1 MQDQETIRILQ
12 IDGGGVKGII
22 PAIICAEIEKRLDKP
37 IYEIFDLI
45 TGTSTGAVIGGALA
59 MGMCASKLKNFY
71 LNEVVDLF
79 SRPRNTLLPWNWLK
93 SKYDR
98 VKFQELLIRE
108 IGEKSVCDTKTKY
121 MAATFNLCSQK
132 THFIKSWDES
142 DRKWSI
148 VDVIS
153 WSALSA
159 VYYFGKIN
167 VPDYDW
173 TYESPEG
180 DETEMMGAVF
190 QDGGQG
196 GNNSTLTF
204 NLMECLANDYRN
216 VFILSIGTGTND
228 DRIKYSD
235 ASRINLIG
243 QALNFL
249 TQARN
254 ESIPNQVA
262 WAKYVD
268 KSRGDDFTVCRLN
281 ASLENKE
288 NKLDA
293 YKYASKYEDIGKRL
307 AEQVPYDKLKP
318 YKIVV

>member
-1 MQDQETIRILQ
+1 MQNDDSIRILQ

-22 PAIICAEIEKRLDKP
+22 PAIICTEIEQRLGKP
-37 IYEIFDLI
+37 IHEIFDLI

-59 MGMCASKLKNFY
+59 MGMSASKLKNFY

-79 SRPRNTLLPWNWLK
+79 SKPKNLLLPYNWLK
-93 SKYDR
+93 PKYDR
-98 VKFQELLIRE
+98 KKFQEILLRE
-108 IGEKSVCDTKTKY
+108 IGQKSVCDTKTKY

-167 VPDYDW
+167 VPNYDW

-180 DETEMMGAVF
+180 ENTEMEGAVF

-216 VFILSIGTGTND
+216 VFILSIGTGDHD
-228 DRIKYSD
+228 DRISYSS
-235 ASRINLIG
+235 ASKKGLFG
-243 QALNFL
+243 QAVNFI

-268 KSRGDDFTVCRLN
+268 KSRGNDFTVCRLN
-281 ASLENKE
+281 ASLKKNE

-293 YKYASKYEDIGKRL
+293 YKYASKYEEIGRRL
-307 AEQVPYDKLKP
+307 ADNVPFDKLMP
-318 YKIVV
+318 YKILA